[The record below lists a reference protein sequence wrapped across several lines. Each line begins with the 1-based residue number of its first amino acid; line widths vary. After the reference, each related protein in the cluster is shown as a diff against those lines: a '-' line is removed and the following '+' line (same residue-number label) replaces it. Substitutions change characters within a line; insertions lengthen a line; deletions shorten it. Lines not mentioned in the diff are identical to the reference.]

1 MSSDKK
7 SKKMNPARKR
17 RLYLMNI
24 IGLCVVTL
32 VSLAAAGYEILQ
44 LIETRSEVL
53 ALQEELDAL
62 AGEEKTLYTQE
73 ELDSALEEAREEG
86 AETERGQIL
95 MQIQSD
101 MQSGTSTAAML
112 RSLFPDDVVVVS
124 GGKYYFYPVLEEVA
138 ANSYSSDD
146 FSLTEDGRLSVS
158 ESGGI
163 RVQNGIDV
171 TEDVGE
177 VDWGAV
183 SEDDISFVM
192 VRAGERLAADTT
204 DAEAGELV
212 TDLLLEENI
221 RGASDAGLTVG
232 VFWTLGAVSV
242 EEAGEEA
249 DYLVELLSDSQS
261 SITGYVAVRLSVP
274 AETDRTAGQGRAD
287 WTEYVT
293 VFCETLEE
301 AGYTPMIYG
310 NLASFVMSLDLEELE
325 PNGWAR
331 WISNSGASLYFPYEF
346 AMWQYSTE
354 GTVQGI
360 STEVSLNAILS
371 AE

>member
-7 SKKMNPARKR
+7 LKKMSPAGKH

-32 VSLAAAGYEILQ
+32 VSLAGAVYVIVQ
-44 LIETRSEVL
+44 LSDTRAQML

-62 AGEEKTLYTQE
+62 AGEEKSLYTQE
-73 ELDSALEEAREEG
+73 ELEAAEEAAREEG

-101 MQSGTSTAAML
+101 MQSGASTATML
-112 RSLFPDDVVVVS
+112 RSLFSDDIVVVS
-124 GGKYYFYPVLEEVA
+124 GGKYYFYPVLEEIA
-138 ANSYSSDD
+138 ANSYSSED
-146 FSLTEDGRLSVS
+146 FSLTEDGRLCVTGSDD
-158 ESGGI
+158 I

-171 TEDVGE
+171 TEDVGDI
-177 VDWGAV
+177 DWASV
-183 SEDDISFVM
+183 SEDDITFVM
-192 VRAGERLAADTT
+192 VRAGERLAADTG
-204 DAEAGELV
+204 DAKAGDLVADSALEDHILGASEAGL
-212 TDLLLEENI
+212 
-221 RGASDAGLTVG
+221 GVG
-232 VFWTLGAVSV
+232 VFWTLGAVSAK
-242 EEAGEEA
+242 EAAEEA
-249 DYLVELLSDSQS
+249 DYLVGLLSESQS
-261 SITGYVAVRLSVP
+261 MITGYVAVRLNVP

-293 VFCETLEE
+293 LFCETLEE

-325 PNGWAR
+325 AYGWAR

-360 STEVSLNAILS
+360 STQVSLNAILN
-371 AE
+371 E